1 MAKDGFRQS
10 NHKYAVKGEFKTY
23 DGINLM
29 KHALHNTI
37 PDITK
42 SKTVVDYNG
51 NETEIKVR
59 DGAAI
64 QLAKQRLK
72 KFGTGLQIG
81 YSRSRMDSRTSW
93 QKNTTGCLTVLYV
106 LIMMEV
112 IRSFRSLI

>member
-1 MAKDGFRQS
+1 
-10 NHKYAVKGEFKTY
+10 
-23 DGINLM
+23 M

-64 QLAKQRLK
+64 QLANTKIEENRN
-72 KFGTGLQIG
+72 GVTDWLQ
-81 YSRSRMDSRTSW
+81 SQPD
-93 QKNTTGCLTVLYV
+93 
-106 LIMMEV
+106 
-112 IRSFRSLI
+112 